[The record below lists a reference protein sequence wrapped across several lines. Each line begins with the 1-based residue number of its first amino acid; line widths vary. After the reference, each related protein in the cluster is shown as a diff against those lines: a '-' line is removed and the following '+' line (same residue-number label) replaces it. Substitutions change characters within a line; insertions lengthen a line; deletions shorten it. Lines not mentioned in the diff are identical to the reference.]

1 MKKGQM
7 ALPRYVESVEIT
19 RAFVDVVK
27 IQIVRFVFQVA

>member
-1 MKKGQM
+1 MKKGHS
-7 ALPRYVESVEIT
+7 ALPRYVETAEIT